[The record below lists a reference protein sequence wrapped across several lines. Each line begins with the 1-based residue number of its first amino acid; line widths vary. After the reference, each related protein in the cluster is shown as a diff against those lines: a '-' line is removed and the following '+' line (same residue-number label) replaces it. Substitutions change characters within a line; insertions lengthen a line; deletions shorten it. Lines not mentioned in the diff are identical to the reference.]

1 MSEENKAVA
10 RRFFELWEQ
19 GDLDALGEVL
29 AQDSVDH
36 DPYNPHGQEGLEGAK
51 KTIAMYR
58 DAFPDISFTIEDQLV
73 DGDKVATRWTA
84 TGTHQGELMGM
95 QPTGKKATLS
105 GITIDRIEDGRIVE
119 GWTNWDTLAL
129 MQNIGA
135 IPEQEPA
142 AAQA

>member
-1 MSEENKAVA
+1 MSDENKAVA

-19 GDLDALGEVL
+19 GDLDALGEVV

-58 DAFPDISFTIEDQLV
+58 DAFPDTSFTIEDQLV
-73 DGDKVATRWTA
+73 DGDKVVTRWTA

-95 QPTGKKATLS
+95 QPTGKKATIS
-105 GITIDRIEDGRIVE
+105 GITIDRIEGGKIAE

>member
-58 DAFPDISFTIEDQLV
+58 DAFPDTSFTIEDQLV

>member
-1 MSEENKAVA
+1 MSEDNKALA
-10 RRFFELWEQ
+10 RRFYELWEN
-19 GDLDALGEVL
+19 GDLDALGEVV
-29 AQDSVDH
+29 AEDSVDH

-58 DAFPDISFTIEDQLV
+58 EAFPDTRFTIEDQLA
-73 DGDKVATRWTA
+73 DGDKVVTRWTA
-84 TGTHQGELMGM
+84 TGTHEGELMGM
-95 QPTGKKATLS
+95 QPTGNRATIT
-105 GITIDRIEDGRIVE
+105 GITVDRIENGKIVE

-142 AAQA
+142 AARS

>member
-1 MSEENKAVA
+1 MSEENKALA

-36 DPYNPHGQEGLEGAK
+36 DPYNPYGQEGLEGGK

-58 DAFPDISFTIEDQLV
+58 EAFPDTSFTIEDQV
-73 DGDKVATRWTA
+73 AVGDKVVTRWTA
-84 TGTHQGELMGM
+84 TGTHQGKLMGM
-95 QPTGKKATLS
+95 QPTGKKATIS
-105 GITIDRIEDGRIVE
+105 GITIDRVEDGKIVE

-142 AAQA
+142 GSQA